1 LGRGKGKGR
10 RKQMGERRGE
20 EGRGHIKDMLRNS
33 LNYGA
38 TNTDT
43 GCNEKF

>member
-1 LGRGKGKGR
+1 VAAD
-10 RKQMGERRGE
+10 E
-20 EGRGHIKDMLRNS
+20 GHIKDMLRNS

-43 GCNEKF
+43 SCNEKRVAMYTQSCTRP